1 MTVQT
6 FAQPDF
12 TAQDNATYKANIDHA
27 IAVLAEAAKQFAP
40 REMAVPAMGI
50 TIEQGHLPD
59 GTSIAATNVTGIG
72 APGANPRIDRIYYS
86 PDQASYQRVVG
97 TEASSPVAPALPG
110 GAVPI
115 AQIMLTV
122 GQTAILNANIV
133 DERVHV
139 SAFNFLRLAAFN
151 FIELIDT
158 LGNARILVGKPGVDH
173 RIIVRHHQTD
183 GSSKLE
189 GQQSDGTI
197 KWWITDKGT
206 FVGGT
211 FTVATL
217 PAAAAGLKNAHA
229 FVTDGSVVAAG
240 NFGTVV
246 AGGGAN
252 NVPVYC
258 DGTNWRIG

>member
-12 TAQDNATYKANIDHA
+12 TAQDNTTYKTSIDHA
-27 IAVLAEAAKQFAP
+27 VAVLAEVAKQFAP
-40 REMAVPAMGI
+40 REMAALGMGI

-72 APGANPRIDRIYYS
+72 APAANPRIDRVYYS

-97 TEASSPVAPALPG
+97 VEAASPAAPALPG

-115 AQIMLTV
+115 AQILLTV
-122 GQTAILNANIV
+122 GMTQIRNTNIV
-133 DERVHV
+133 DERVHIA
-139 SAFNFLRLAAFN
+139 AFNFLRLAAFN

-173 RIIVRHHQTD
+173 RVIVRHHLTD

-197 KWWITDKGT
+197 KWWITDKGMV
-206 FVGGT
+206 VGGT

-217 PAAAAGLKNAHA
+217 PAAAAGLKNARA
-229 FVTDGSVVAAG
+229 FVTDASVVAAG
-240 NFGTVV
+240 NYGTVV
-246 AGGGAN
+246 AGAGAN